1 MIDAGLKDRVVLVT
15 GANNPMGIGAATAKA
30 FAREGAKVFIT
41 YLRLSPEKSG
51 ISVDEAKKATEPG
64 YPLYYAMHM
73 KSADEVLEAI
83 RKEGGNAA
91 AWEADLTV
99 AENIPLLFDRA
110 EAAFGP
116 VEVLVNNAAHC
127 EHPDT
132 ILASSAEKIDRHF
145 AVNTRAVMLM
155 MKEYGR
161 RHIERGATWGR
172 IINVST
178 DAAYRFTGTVS
189 YGASK
194 FAMESVSRVAAKE
207 LGPYGVTINI
217 VSPGPVQTGGY
228 TPEQAKQWAAEC
240 PLGRIGE
247 PEDLADAIV
256 LLASEQ
262 ARWIS
267 GQLIYV
273 GGGSKM

>member
-1 MIDAGLKDRVVLVT
+1 MIDTGLKGKVALVT
-15 GANNPMGIGAATAKA
+15 GGNNPMGIGAATARA

-51 ISVDEAKKATEPG
+51 TSVDEAMKATEPG
-64 YPLYYAMHM
+64 YPLYRALKM
-73 KSADEVLEAI
+73 KSADEVVQAI
-83 RKEGGNAA
+83 RTAGGQAE

-110 EAAFGP
+110 ESEFGP

-132 ILASSAEKIDRHF
+132 VLASSAEKIDRHF

-161 RHIERGATWGR
+161 RHIERGASWGR

-178 DAAYRFTGTVS
+178 DAAYRFSGTVS

-194 FAMESVSRVAAKE
+194 FAMESISRVAAKE
-207 LGPYGVTINI
+207 LGPYGVTVNV

-228 TPEQAKQWAAEC
+228 TPEQAKQWATDC

-247 PEDLADAIV
+247 PEDVADVIIFLAAH
-256 LLASEQ
+256 Q